1 MLLING
7 FCSLLE
13 FNYSRIFNK
22 AIYSK
27 LKGSFEDTSASPKT
41 FDDPSKH
48 LLVQFTTGNPF
59 QREKLLNHPELESL
73 LYVQKGKLYQLFIP
87 RTLCTYEDSDTP
99 TSKVAGV
106 LGRNVDKYNIISFSN
121 TEILGDFWSYVP
133 NTTRDSIFLGGTDMD
148 NDIFEVKDASSE
160 HDAVTIDAEGQEV
173 KHYDYPCSPP
183 VIIGSVPFCI
193 PKLRGVTITTGSLQ
207 SGEVLDSLKNYH
219 QAAYLWAMAVK
230 HHTKNTKK
238 YKISTMDNKFYPF
251 LSHDYETYLER
262 DSMIVP
268 TIEDSE
274 AETYRAVEN
283 DISLIKSVSQVH
295 KKESNTNAYRT
306 PDRAYPLSPVPPP
319 SGASSVASTSTVV
332 AVKEKNIRT
341 IAFYKIFF
349 SAKILNEENNIPDLY
364 LGSISEDFTEALE
377 ASSKTESI
385 FKFKTALDTRLIEK
399 TKSESYLDRN
409 IELPNVSDTLVALI
423 LNCMFHKHL
432 LDQNTDLLNKRVSVL
447 NFLAKPEYGQSKEE
461 YKKFISRNNHSEME
475 GVVDEAVE
483 KRSVKDKTVFTK
495 GRQET
500 LQDIITALAN
510 FIFVLEFLCNPDD
523 LAETPGILSMLHKMA
538 RKITEPDFKEFYNH
552 NKYEMPWIP
561 YSILCH
567 IQSII
572 KAHALAAS
580 DVHTLRYVESDGVPD
595 PRILSLANTQF
606 EYIINNY
613 DLCIST
619 NNPGFFASKP
629 IGYVSKRKADK
640 EISNNAFQ
648 KRDRPNND
656 NGSSLK
662 KGWLTTTGDI
672 KFPELRHS
680 KRPCLF
686 FIIEGKSC
694 RKRGSECAYE
704 HKTYPRGFKK
714 QDQATICK
722 WVAETPHVQFSSA
735 VLDKDKN
742 VTWTPAPP
750 SSKTNET
757 KEKEGKD
764 DNVSDETDENETI
777 ETTNE

>member
-1 MLLING
+1 MI
-7 FCSLLE
+7 
-13 FNYSRIFNK
+13 
-22 AIYSK
+22 
-27 LKGSFEDTSASPKT
+27 
-41 FDDPSKH
+41 
-48 LLVQFTTGNPF
+48 QFTTGNTS

-73 LYVQKGKLYQLFIP
+73 LYVQKGKLYQLFLP

-106 LGRNVDKYNIISFSN
+106 LGKTVDKYNIVSFSHN
-121 TEILGDFWSYVP
+121 EILGDFWSYVP

-160 HDAVTIDAEGQEV
+160 TDAVAIDAEGQEV
-173 KHYDYPCSPP
+173 KQYDYPCSPP
-183 VIIGSVPFCI
+183 VIMGSVPFSI
-193 PKLRGVTITTGSLQ
+193 PKLRGVTVTTGSLQ
-207 SGEVLDSLKNYH
+207 STAVLESLKSYH
-219 QAAYLWAMAVK
+219 TAAYYWAMTIK
-230 HHTKNTKK
+230 HHKTNITKYN
-238 YKISTMDNKFYPF
+238 ISTIDKKFYPY
-251 LSHDYETYLER
+251 LSYDYKTYLQL

-268 TIEDSE
+268 TIEDDE
-274 AETYRAVEN
+274 AEAYRAVEN
-283 DISLIKSVSQVH
+283 DISLIKSVSQAH
-295 KKESNTNAYRT
+295 KKDMTTNAYRT
-306 PDRAYPLSPVPPP
+306 PDRVTPLSPVPPP
-319 SGASSVASTSTVV
+319 SGSSSVASMSTVI
-332 AVKEKNIRT
+332 AVKEKNIRM

-349 SAKILNEENNIPDLY
+349 SAKVFNEENNIPDLY

-409 IELPNVSDTLVALI
+409 IELPNLSDTLVALI

-447 NFLAKPEYGQSKEE
+447 NFLAKPEYGQSKDE
-461 YKKFISRNNHSEME
+461 YKKYISRNNNSEME

-495 GRQET
+495 GRQDT

-510 FIFVLEFLCNPDD
+510 LIFVLEFLCNPDD
-523 LAETPGILSMLHKMA
+523 LAETPGILSMLHKVA

-552 NKYEMPWIP
+552 NKHEMPWIP

-580 DVHTLRYVESDGVPD
+580 DVHTLRYVENDGIPD
-595 PRILSLANTQF
+595 PRILALANTQF

-629 IGYVSKRKADK
+629 IGYVSKRKAERDT
-640 EISNNAFQ
+640 NNNNFQ
-648 KRDRPNND
+648 KRDRPNNND
-656 NGSSLK
+656 IGTSLK

-694 RKRGSECAYE
+694 RKKASECAYE

-722 WVAETPHVQFSSA
+722 WVAETPNAEFSSVVA
-735 VLDKDKN
+735 DKDKN

-750 SSKTNET
+750 GSKTNES
-757 KEKEGKD
+757 KETEGKD
-764 DNVSDETDENETI
+764 DSASNDDNNDSGANGN
-777 ETTNE
+777 TNE